1 MANEVLFKE
10 IHEDGILPKKFSDK
24 NRPNYFLCVR
34 VTDEKIKKTVVVV
47 SDFYYFIH

>member
-1 MANEVLFKE
+1 MANKVLFKE
-10 IHEDGILPKKFSDK
+10 IHEDDILPKKFNDK